1 MSETK
6 SDRAHVSDEGV
17 IIHVLYR
24 TGPKRKTKGKEN
36 LLLVPWSQRSFLWG
50 GVNPCRP
57 DVSMLLALENKRQYF
72 EEDHCVMPKLRR
84 LPRASVV
91 WDVTNKKIVSLS
103 HYTRVYVTNMSAS
116 CFCFFYANT
125 PLSKKER
132 SGDRLIETPPPPP
145 PPPPPPLILGQC
157 LGTGVPLTLT

>member
-17 IIHVLYR
+17 IIQVLYR

-50 GVNPCRP
+50 GGQPLSTLPKNWQP
-57 DVSMLLALENKRQYF
+57 DASMLLALENKRQHF

-103 HYTRVYVTNMSAS
+103 HYTRVYVTNTSAS
-116 CFCFFYANT
+116 CFFFMQT
-125 PLSKKER
+125 HHSRRKK
-132 SGDRLIETPPPPP
+132 
-145 PPPPPPLILGQC
+145 GQ
-157 LGTGVPLTLT
+157 VID